1 MKKLRIALVMT
12 MLAIIPRGA
21 IAADIGPEELTSIV
35 KGRKW
40 QVAIGGDLSDAGTTA
55 YWDFNSDGSMCVRFA
70 GGKPNDR
77 CADDGQWKLDGQTV
91 CWELKR
97 IGEQYGYKSACVRVQ
112 KVNAQDYEMHNV
124 KGFRQFA
131 FRPVK

>member
-1 MKKLRIALVMT
+1 MT
-12 MLAIIPRGA
+12 MLTIIPA
-21 IAADIGPEELTSIV
+21 IVVAADIGPEELNSLV

-40 QVAIGGDLSDAGTTA
+40 LVAIGGDLSNAGTSA

-70 GGKPNDR
+70 GAKPNDR
-77 CADDGQWKLDGQTV
+77 CADDGQWKVDGQTV

-97 IGEQYGYKSACVRVQ
+97 IGEQYGYKSACVRVRR
-112 KVNAQDYEMHNV
+112 VGERDYEMHNI